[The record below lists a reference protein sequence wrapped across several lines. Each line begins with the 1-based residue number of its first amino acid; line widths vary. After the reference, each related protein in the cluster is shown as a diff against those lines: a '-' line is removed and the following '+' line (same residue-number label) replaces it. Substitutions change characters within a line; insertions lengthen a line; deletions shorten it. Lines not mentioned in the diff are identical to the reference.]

1 MVHAYAFPRCIAA
14 SLVKTCR
21 DAIMQWVIETK
32 DSVIDLLID
41 GYQR

>member
-1 MVHAYAFPRCIAA
+1 MVHAYAFHRCIAL
-14 SLVKTCR
+14 SVVKICR
-21 DAIMQWVIETK
+21 DTIMQQLVSTK